1 MRKLNTDDLWA
12 FMRIVS
18 EAGIREEIRKIA
30 YEVQDNKLLEARDVG
45 FDMILG
51 IIERCSAAGIQKKVY
66 EFLAGPLEI
75 EADTIGTM
83 ELETLIAALQEFVG
97 MNENGLQAFFKGL
110 SALLTK

>member
-66 EFLAGPLEI
+66 EFLSGPLETD
-75 EADTIGTM
+75 ADTIGTM
-83 ELETLIAALQEFVG
+83 GLDELAATLQEFVS
-97 MNENGLQAFFKGL
+97 MNENGLQAFFSAL
-110 SALLTK
+110 SALLAK